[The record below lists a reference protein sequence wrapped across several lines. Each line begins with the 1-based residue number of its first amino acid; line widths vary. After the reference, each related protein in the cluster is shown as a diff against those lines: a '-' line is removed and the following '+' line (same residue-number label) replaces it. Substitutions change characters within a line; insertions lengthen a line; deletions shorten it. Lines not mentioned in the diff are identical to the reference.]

1 MKEIIE
7 IFNQLVSTSGRND
20 KELILKKNKDN
31 KLFKEILNF
40 VYNPY
45 ILTGLSD
52 KKINKRVALINDKVF
67 NNIEE
72 VMEYLKTNNSGRDSD
87 ISNIQHFINSRDKDE
102 QVFLKQVFTKNLKV
116 GITSS
121 TINKVFGKFIPEF
134 DVMLAKKYDEHKE
147 KVKGNFVVTK
157 KIRW

>member
-52 KKINKRVALINDKVF
+52 KKINKNYSTPAKVTTPLETEV
-67 NNIEE
+67 NNE
-72 VMEYLKTNNSGRDSD
+72 TN
-87 ISNIQHFINSRDKDE
+87 
-102 QVFLKQVFTKNLKV
+102 
-116 GITSS
+116 
-121 TINKVFGKFIPEF
+121 
-134 DVMLAKKYDEHKE
+134 
-147 KVKGNFVVTK
+147 
-157 KIRW
+157 